1 MIVESLTGTTPPD
14 QRRALQ
20 AHLEACAGCRAQ
32 ARELE
37 ETAGLLRAAPEP
49 RIPEGYWAAFMA
61 ALDQRVAQE
70 SQGWRQLVRWIR
82 SPRLAWSTAASAAVV
97 ALGMTLLLLR
107 PAGQLSTLSPDP
119 NALIRGFM
127 TEAIVQSM
135 PSMSVALDFWK
146 AGLTAFE
153 VPYES
158 PAGGE

>member
-1 MIVESLTGTTPPD
+1 MIECLTGTTPPD

-20 AHLEACAGCRAQ
+20 AHLETCATCRAQ

-49 RIPEGYWAAFMA
+49 RIPGGYWAAFMA

-70 SQGWRQLVRWIR
+70 SQGWRHLVRWIR
-82 SPRLAWSTAASAAVV
+82 NPRLAWSTAATASAAVL
-97 ALGMTLLLLR
+97 ALGLTLLLR

-119 NALIRGFM
+119 NTLIRGFM

-135 PSMSVALDFWK
+135 PSISAALDLWK
-146 AGLTAFE
+146 AGLTASE

-158 PAGGE
+158 PPGGE